1 MSVFVFSVR
10 RHLWQTIKI
19 GQVPRVISYYIKMKD
34 SLYLGIFSSIFLRIG
49 TKWERLYL
57 NTKILK
63 FLWNIWKKALH
74 KTCENTGFHWPI
86 FSRIRKKSS
95 ILSLYGGTQVSENP
109 HSRMFY
115 AVKVWNGDPVF
126 NLTFSKFFKAVSKQ
140 YITTKQQQ
148 KVLNLKPCIFFRAN
162 IWSSIIF
169 PRFEDLSLDIKR
181 PYLYTIFQRR

>member
-1 MSVFVFSVR
+1 MLVFVFSVR

-86 FSRIRKKSS
+86 FSRIRTKST
-95 ILSLYGGTQVSENP
+95 IREIYRRIQVSETRFLAYFMQCETL
-109 HSRMFY
+109 S
-115 AVKVWNGDPVF
+115 VG
-126 NLTFSKFFKAVSKQ
+126 L
-140 YITTKQQQ
+140 
-148 KVLNLKPCIFFRAN
+148 IFWF
-162 IWSSIIF
+162 WIF
-169 PRFEDLSLDIKR
+169 PTGF
-181 PYLYTIFQRR
+181 YLLFWHIR

>member
-34 SLYLGIFSSIFLRIG
+34 SLYLGIFSSNFLRIG

-74 KTCENTGFHWPI
+74 KTCEN
-86 FSRIRKKSS
+86 IRTKSL
-95 ILSLYGGTQVSENP
+95 ILSLYGGIQVSENP
-109 HSRMFY
+109 YSRMLY

-140 YITTKQQQ
+140 YITTKQ
-148 KVLNLKPCIFFRAN
+148 
-162 IWSSIIF
+162 
-169 PRFEDLSLDIKR
+169 
-181 PYLYTIFQRR
+181 